1 MLQRTSPTLRG
12 ACLLAATLALSSCSG
27 FGLDDVVR
35 QPEVDIVGFE
45 VTEASLLGA
54 QLLFEFEVDNPNAL
68 ALVLDGIGY
77 SLRLNG
83 ERLLDGRHAQ
93 RTEIAARGA
102 SRIRLP
108 VRVSFSDLAR
118 VIKSFEGRTRPDYDL
133 QADFQFDVPVLGS
146 VVVPVHE
153 QGEIPMNRVREFL
166 DSAGVSR

>member
-1 MLQRTSPTLRG
+1 MPRRILPTLHG
-12 ACLLAATLALSSCSG
+12 ACLLAVALALSSCSG

-45 VTEASLLGA
+45 VTDASIFGA
-54 QLLFEFEVDNPNAL
+54 KLLFEFQVDNPNAL

-77 SLRLNG
+77 RLRLNG

-93 RTEIAARGA
+93 RTEIAARGE
-102 SRIRLP
+102 SRIQLP
-108 VRVSFSDLAR
+108 VTVSFSDLAR
-118 VIKSFEGRTRPDYDL
+118 VIKSFEGRKRPDYDL
-133 QADFQFDVPVLGS
+133 EADFQFDVPVLGS